1 MLVAQAVYAAQYFTG
16 RFFATD
22 SVIPTASRRL
32 QHQLANISLIGM
44 PGCGKS
50 TIGAALAK
58 RLNKTFVDLDEEIER
73 RTGNNIPDIFAREG
87 EEAFRRYEAE
97 TLADIGKRTGQ
108 VIACGGGII
117 KTPANVHALRQN
129 GCVLWVQR
137 PLGKLATR
145 GRPLSQGGAALKQL
159 QAERTPL
166 YRDASDAVLDNSTTL
181 NAVVQAAVQLF
192 ESDTL
197 L

>member
-1 MLVAQAVYAAQYFTG
+1 M
-16 RFFATD
+16 
-22 SVIPTASRRL
+22 
-32 QHQLANISLIGM
+32 
-44 PGCGKS
+44 
-50 TIGAALAK
+50 
-58 RLNKTFVDLDEEIER
+58 
-73 RTGNNIPDIFAREG
+73 
-87 EEAFRRYEAE
+87 
-97 TLADIGKRTGQ
+97 
-108 VIACGGGII
+108 
-117 KTPANVHALRQN
+117 
-129 GCVLWVQR
+129 LWVQR

-166 YRDASDAVLDNSTTL
+166 YRNASDAVLDNSTTL